1 MRSAGLVAPRSLI
14 RVSLSYA
21 MGVIQYIL
29 PQCHTYSAP
38 EKERILAAS
47 KIAITIPHTLLE
59 RVNQWSEK
67 LAQSRSQFIAE
78 QMEKRLQELE
88 EEEVLRAYNQAYEDE
103 QTLADN
109 RALAEE
115 LLPSAPQA
123 DEDEAW

>member
-1 MRSAGLVAPRSLI
+1 MRQGWRRENALWN
-14 RVSLSYA
+14 SYTL
-21 MGVIQYIL
+21 GVMQYIL
-29 PQCHTYSAP
+29 PKYHTYSIP
-38 EKERILAAS
+38 EEEHILATS
-47 KIAITIPHTLLE
+47 KIAITIPEPLLE

-78 QMEKRLQELE
+78 QIEKRLQELE

-103 QTLADN
+103 QTLENN

-115 LLPSAPQA
+115 LLQSAPQA

>member
-1 MRSAGLVAPRSLI
+1 MA
-14 RVSLSYA
+14 
-21 MGVIQYIL
+21 
-29 PQCHTYSAP
+29 T
-38 EKERILAAS
+38 S
-47 KIAITIPHTLLE
+47 KIAITIPEPLLE

-78 QMEKRLQELE
+78 QIEKRLQELE

-103 QTLADN
+103 QTLENN

-115 LLPSAPQA
+115 LLQSAPQA

>member
-1 MRSAGLVAPRSLI
+1 M
-14 RVSLSYA
+14 
-21 MGVIQYIL
+21 
-29 PQCHTYSAP
+29 
-38 EKERILAAS
+38 AAS

>member
-1 MRSAGLVAPRSLI
+1 MA
-14 RVSLSYA
+14 
-21 MGVIQYIL
+21 
-29 PQCHTYSAP
+29 T
-38 EKERILAAS
+38 S
-47 KIAITIPHTLLE
+47 KIAITMPEPLLE

-103 QTLADN
+103 QTLTEN

-115 LLPSAPQA
+115 LLQSAPQA